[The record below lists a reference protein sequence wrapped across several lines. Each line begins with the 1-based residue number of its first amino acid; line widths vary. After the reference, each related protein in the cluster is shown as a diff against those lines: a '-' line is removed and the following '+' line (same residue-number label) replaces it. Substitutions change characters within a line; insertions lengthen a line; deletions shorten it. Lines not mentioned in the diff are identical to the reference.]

1 MKVVGDDGMLARKT
15 IGMRALEPQ
24 AKAYVPAQVAAKQRA
39 GTINFSAVSR
49 ELRAIFFILAML
61 AIFMSI
67 KDYMVH
73 QKVDAGYELVKMQ
86 NEIVQLSRDNDE
98 LSLSVAELRSP
109 TRIQQIAQDK
119 LGMVLPDA
127 FVFNSK
133 GTTVEREVKVTKPIV
148 D

>member
-1 MKVVGDDGMLARKT
+1 MLARKT
-15 IGMRALEPQ
+15 VDMRTLAPQ
-24 AKAYVPAQVAAKQRA
+24 AKAYVPAQVGAKQRA
-39 GTINFSAVSR
+39 GTISLGFMSR
-49 ELRAIFFILAML
+49 ELRSVFMLIALAFGFLLGYEYL
-61 AIFMSI
+61 AHAKIDS
-67 KDYMVH
+67 
-73 QKVDAGYELVKMQ
+73 GYELVKMQ

-133 GTTVEREVKVTKPIV
+133 GTTVEREVQVTKPIV

>member
-1 MKVVGDDGMLARKT
+1 MLARK
-15 IGMRALEPQ
+15 IVGMRSLAPQ
-24 AKAYVPAQVAAKQRA
+24 AKAYVPAQVGAKQRA
-39 GTINFSAVSR
+39 GTISLGFISR
-49 ELRAIFFILAML
+49 ELRAILML
-61 AIFMSI
+61 IALIGGFLLGYEYLEHARIES
-67 KDYMVH
+67 
-73 QKVDAGYELVKMQ
+73 GYELVKMQ
-86 NEIVQLSRDNDE
+86 NEIIQLSRDNDE